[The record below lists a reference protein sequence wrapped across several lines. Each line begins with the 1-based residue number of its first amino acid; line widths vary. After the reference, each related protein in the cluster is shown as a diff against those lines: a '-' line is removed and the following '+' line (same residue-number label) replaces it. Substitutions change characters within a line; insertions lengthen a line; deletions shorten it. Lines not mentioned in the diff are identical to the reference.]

1 MAITLPN
8 DHPEFNGLLRTDAA
22 SIVKDSELFIRQAF
36 SADERRGY
44 QALFQR
50 YYQPL
55 CSHAARFVYT
65 REAAE
70 DIVGDVFLNFWK
82 SRIHT
87 QITTSYRAY
96 LFTSVRNR
104 AYNYVQENYQ
114 KSSLTEPLK
123 EAAEISLPNEDP
135 YHLLQLTELYN
146 RLNEAV
152 HSLSPQCQRVFIL
165 SRFEGKKHKEIA
177 DELNISPKTIETHL
191 LKALAHLRKAL
202 LILPFLPL
210 ILSRLI
216 QGI

>member
-1 MAITLPN
+1 MAIMLPN
-8 DHPEFNGLLRTDAA
+8 DQPGLNGLRYSDEKP
-22 SIVKDSELFIRQAF
+22 IVKDSELFIRQAF
-36 SADERRGY
+36 LVNTKRGY

-65 REAAE
+65 KEAAE

-82 SRIHT
+82 NQVHA

-104 AYNYVQENYQ
+104 AYNYIQENYQ
-114 KSSLTEPLK
+114 KSSLTEPLI
-123 EAAEISLPNEDP
+123 EDTDIALSDEDP
-135 YHLLQLTELYN
+135 HHVLQLTELYN
-146 RLNEAV
+146 RLNQAV

-165 SRFEGKKHKEIA
+165 SRFEGRKHREIA
-177 DELNISPKTIETHL
+177 DELNISPKTIEAHL
-191 LKALAHLRKAL
+191 LKALTHLRKAL

-210 ILSRLI
+210 SFSW
-216 QGI
+216 